1 MTTTSQDLA
10 ARGLIH
16 QVTDEAVFEL
26 LDAGSVTVYA
36 GFDPTADSLH
46 VGHLLQ
52 VCTLRRLQLGGNRP
66 IALLGGGTGM
76 IGDPG
81 GKATERPLLGV
92 EEIRANVE
100 GIERQLSR
108 FLDFEA
114 SAGSSQAL
122 LLDNAAW
129 LADQDLLG
137 FLRDV
142 GKHFTVNQMVAK
154 ESVRSRLERPDQGIS
169 FTEFSY
175 MLLQAFDFARLN
187 EDYGCTLQ
195 IGGSDQWGNITLGAE
210 LVRKRSG
217 DHAFGLTS
225 PLLTKADG
233 TKFGKSEAGNERVWL
248 DAGRTS
254 PYALYQFF
262 LTAEDE
268 VVGTYLRFLTFLSL
282 EEIDALDALTR
293 ERPHERAAQRALGVA
308 VVDLVHGTEARLRA
322 EEASAALFGG
332 RVASL
337 EESTLLDVIEDV
349 PSSTL
354 ARGLL
359 ESEPLLIDLLEQA
372 GLVSSKAEARRTID
386 QGGASVNDQVRR
398 GLDATVGPADLLH
411 GRFVVLRRGKRS
423 YHVVIAE

>member
-26 LDAGSVTVYA
+26 LDAGSVTAYA
-36 GFDPTADSLH
+36 GFDPTAASLH

-52 VCTLRRLQLGGNRP
+52 VCTLRRLQQGGNRP

-81 GKATERPLLGV
+81 GKATERPLLSV

-233 TKFGKSEAGNERVWL
+233 TKFGKSEVGNERVWL

-268 VVGTYLRFLTFLSL
+268 VVGTYLRYLTFLSL

-293 ERPHERAAQRALGVA
+293 ERPRERAAQRALGA
-308 VVDLVHGTEARLRA
+308 SVVDLVHGTEARLRA

-337 EESTLLDVIEDV
+337 EETTLLDVIEDV

-359 ESEPLLIDLLEQA
+359 ESEPLLIDLLEKT

-386 QGGASVNDQVRR
+386 QGGASVNDQVRT

>member
-16 QVTDEAVFEL
+16 QVTDEAIFEL
-26 LDAGSVTVYA
+26 LDRGSVTAYA

-81 GKATERPLLGV
+81 GKATERPLLSA

-100 GIERQLSR
+100 AIERQLSR
-108 FLDFEA
+108 FLDFEP
-114 SAGSSQAL
+114 SAGTSRAL

-129 LADQDLLG
+129 LAQQDLLG

-187 EDYGCTLQ
+187 EAYGCTLQ

-248 DAGRTS
+248 DARRTS

-268 VVGTYLRFLTFLSL
+268 VVGSYLRFLTFLSL
-282 EEIDALDALTR
+282 EEIDALDALTH
-293 ERPHERAAQRALGVA
+293 ERPHERTAQRALGAA
-308 VVDLVHGTEARLRA
+308 VVDLVHGTEARQRA

-337 EESTLLDVIEDV
+337 DEATLLDVIEDV

-354 ARGLL
+354 AHSQLHA
-359 ESEPLLIDLLEQA
+359 EPSLIDLLEQT
-372 GLVSSKAEARRTID
+372 GLVSSKAEARRAIE
-386 QGGASVNDQVRR
+386 QGGASVNDQVRS

>member
-26 LDAGSVTVYA
+26 LDAGSVTAYA

-52 VCTLRRLQLGGNRP
+52 VCTLRRLQRGGNRP

-81 GKATERPLLGV
+81 GKATERPLLSV
-92 EEIRANVE
+92 EEIQANVG

-108 FLDFEA
+108 FLDFEP

-129 LADQDLLG
+129 LASQDLLG

-187 EDYGCTLQ
+187 EDHGCTLQ

-217 DHAFGLTS
+217 DHAFGFTS

-248 DAGRTS
+248 DAERTS

-268 VVGTYLRFLTFLSL
+268 VVGTYLRYLTFLSL
-282 EEIDALDALTR
+282 EEIDALDALTL
-293 ERPHERAAQRALGVA
+293 ERPHERAAQRALGA
-308 VVDLVHGTEARLRA
+308 SVVDLVHGTEARQRA

-337 EESTLLDVIEDV
+337 EEATLLDVIEDV

-354 ARGLL
+354 ARGRL
-359 ESEPLLIDLLEQA
+359 ESEPLLIDLLEQS
-372 GLVSSKAEARRTID
+372 GLVSSKAEARRTIE
-386 QGGASVNDQVRR
+386 QGGASVNDQVRS

>member
-1 MTTTSQDLA
+1 M
-10 ARGLIH
+10 
-16 QVTDEAVFEL
+16 
-26 LDAGSVTVYA
+26 
-36 GFDPTADSLH
+36 
-46 VGHLLQ
+46 
-52 VCTLRRLQLGGNRP
+52 
-66 IALLGGGTGM
+66 GGGTGM

-81 GKATERPLLGV
+81 GKATERPLLSL
-92 EEIRANVE
+92 EEIRSNVA
-100 GIERQLSR
+100 GIERQLAR
-108 FLDFEA
+108 FLDFDA
-114 SAGSSQAL
+114 SAGASQAL

-187 EDYGCTLQ
+187 EEFGCTLQ

-217 DHAFGLTS
+217 AHAFGLTT

-248 DAGRTS
+248 DAQRTS

-268 VVGTYLRFLTFLSL
+268 VVGSYLRFLTFLSL
-282 EEIDALDALTR
+282 DEIDALDALTS
-293 ERPHERAAQRALGVA
+293 ERPHERAAQRALGAA
-308 VVDLVHGTEARLRA
+308 VVELVHGPQARQAA

-337 EESTLLDVIEDV
+337 DEATLLDVIDDV
-349 PSSTL
+349 PSSTV
-354 ARGLL
+354 ARSLL
-359 ESEPLLIDLLEQA
+359 EGTPLLIDLLEQT
-372 GLVSSKAEARRTID
+372 GLASSKAEARRTIE
-386 QGGASVNDQVRR
+386 QGGASVNDQVRA

-411 GRFVVLRRGKRS
+411 GRFVVLRRGKRA
-423 YHVVIAE
+423 YHVVITE